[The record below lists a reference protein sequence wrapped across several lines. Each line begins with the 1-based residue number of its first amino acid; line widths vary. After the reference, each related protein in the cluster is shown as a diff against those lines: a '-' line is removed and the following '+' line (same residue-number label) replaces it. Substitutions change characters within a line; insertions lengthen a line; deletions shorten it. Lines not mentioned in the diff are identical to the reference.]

1 MIMCPVSCY
10 LQTILYGLKLIPA
23 TNITHPVPPHTAPPV
38 INTIFPVEP
47 VMEESPSTGLTAF
60 SVPNG
65 YAGNIVACHGFA
77 WPTPNVEWTRVGGP
91 LPLGVSF
98 DVRESDGGNTVA
110 RLSIDDSFSASAT
123 GMYMCT
129 VSYKDEPD
137 VAVSQTIEILE
148 GSTTVTPTTCSVSS
162 ASINFQVRVS
172 TTDCQEWDSSL
183 MEVISTSF
191 AENLDT
197 IVEDDCQCSLE
208 PGSIAVESLKCSGV
222 PNMQG
227 ASLFRGTIETDSVA
241 QTEQVFCTLLA
252 WQQSGPLVNVNGD
265 LHEVDSVCSLA
276 VDSFTAEE
284 CVPMDTGS
292 SFDVQLII
300 YIAAPVGGTVL
311 LVVVVLMLICIF
323 SKCGRRGKATL
334 KPRSRE
340 QGLNNER
347 IHQDT
352 HFYGGAAVSPAP
364 DAEAAQ
370 RTSRSTE
377 QSLMF
382 DDLAYQ
388 ASIDHNPHLRHE
400 DPSPEHARVLPSSA
414 SKDRLLEMVDAGHSP
429 GFPPANVTPGS
440 VNASQVQP
448 YQLPVISSG
457 SVSRVGLSSVSGSRS
472 NGSHTSATNPM
483 FVMNTTSDTI
493 VNSDASSSNQSP
505 SSHPT
510 AYATRTLVTARVT
523 SPSPYATYHPP
534 VSALPPLPP
543 LNEKEDSP
551 ILLSSNPSYRRPG
564 VSSPLSPSSHLGP
577 SVSSPLSPSNASI
590 DSVTKLSLAATPA
603 PSVPYSED
611 LPPYTSRPTSTIT
624 ENRRPPPNGTGT
636 SSNAGGRPW
645 YQADSDL
652 SISSN
657 SRQEDINPYATTRNA
672 AIPYSNATSRS
683 SLPSSRGSL
692 PQVNGSPRTLPAQA
706 AQQTQL
712 QLPPQPYAQPI
723 VRSSLSTLSTVQ
735 GNRTFEMVTV

>member
-1 MIMCPVSCY
+1 M
-10 LQTILYGLKLIPA
+10 
-23 TNITHPVPPHTAPPV
+23 
-38 INTIFPVEP
+38 
-47 VMEESPSTGLTAF
+47 
-60 SVPNG
+60 
-65 YAGNIVACHGFA
+65 
-77 WPTPNVEWTRVGGP
+77 
-91 LPLGVSF
+91 
-98 DVRESDGGNTVA
+98 
-110 RLSIDDSFSASAT
+110 
-123 GMYMCT
+123 
-129 VSYKDEPD
+129 
-137 VAVSQTIEILE
+137 
-148 GSTTVTPTTCSVSS
+148 
-162 ASINFQVRVS
+162 
-172 TTDCQEWDSSL
+172 
-183 MEVISTSF
+183 
-191 AENLDT
+191 
-197 IVEDDCQCSLE
+197 
-208 PGSIAVESLKCSGV
+208 
-222 PNMQG
+222 
-227 ASLFRGTIETDSVA
+227 
-241 QTEQVFCTLLA
+241 
-252 WQQSGPLVNVNGD
+252 
-265 LHEVDSVCSLA
+265 
-276 VDSFTAEE
+276 
-284 CVPMDTGS
+284 
-292 SFDVQLII
+292 
-300 YIAAPVGGTVL
+300 
-311 LVVVVLMLICIF
+311 
-323 SKCGRRGKATL
+323 
-334 KPRSRE
+334 
-340 QGLNNER
+340 
-347 IHQDT
+347 
-352 HFYGGAAVSPAP
+352 
-364 DAEAAQ
+364 
-370 RTSRSTE
+370 
-377 QSLMF
+377 
-382 DDLAYQ
+382 
-388 ASIDHNPHLRHE
+388 
-400 DPSPEHARVLPSSA
+400 
-414 SKDRLLEMVDAGHSP
+414 
-429 GFPPANVTPGS
+429 TPGS

-523 SPSPYATYHPP
+523 SPSPTPRTILQCLLSPVAT
-534 VSALPPLPP
+534 S
-543 LNEKEDSP
+543 ERKEDSP